1 MATIDI
7 TRTCIDCGCSFVVAA
22 GEQIFLAEKGYSLP
36 KRCKSCRK
44 KAKDPRY
51 NGLRDTIGAPGASK
65 SSTKGR
71 DLSRTGG
78 DFKHIDAAVSPE
90 TASKRIKQEFERENS
105 LLRRKSREK
114 RK

>member
-1 MATIDI
+1 M
-7 TRTCIDCGCSFVVAA
+7 
-22 GEQIFLAEKGYSLP
+22 P
-36 KRCKSCRK
+36 
-44 KAKDPRY
+44 
-51 NGLRDTIGAPGASK
+51 K

-71 DLSRTGG
+71 DISRTGG

-90 TASKRIKQEFERENS
+90 TASKRIKQEFEKENS

>member
-1 MATIDI
+1 M
-7 TRTCIDCGCSFVVAA
+7 
-22 GEQIFLAEKGYSLP
+22 
-36 KRCKSCRK
+36 
-44 KAKDPRY
+44 
-51 NGLRDTIGAPGASK
+51 GAPEVSK

-71 DLSRTGG
+71 DISRTGG

-90 TASKRIKQEFERENS
+90 TASKRIKQEFEKENS